1 MTHPFPYYP
10 DRTWK
15 GSVNYSAGV
24 GDPGRFLWTF
34 AWGNPSRLL
43 KKHVHREWHCSW
55 EISDPRNSLGNFTT
69 QVWCMLVMDFTHVT
83 NITPSRSYLHAQG
96 RPLCCFFLLHAIKH
110 RGGFVCFVFF
120 GLLHSVFWEAL
131 ILCLSAF
138 ILCWVVVCSVN
149 IICLSILLLADIWV
163 VSGCFNYKVLVNI
176 F

>member
-1 MTHPFPYYP
+1 MDWIRRGHYSFWSDWCRHVLDNIVNDMTNPFPYYP

-15 GSVNYSAGV
+15 GSMNYSARV

-83 NITPSRSYLHAQG
+83 NITPSLSYLHAQG

-110 RGGFVCFVFF
+110 CGVFVCFAFF
-120 GLLHSVFWEAL
+120 VWLPSLNILRSIDVVPFSIYSLLSSSL
-131 ILCLSAF
+131 LC
-138 ILCWVVVCSVN
+138 
-149 IICLSILLLADIWV
+149 
-163 VSGCFNYKVLVNI
+163 
-176 F
+176 